1 MQTVTHAPGLS
12 CYPSARIGQLATL
25 PLQGRVKT
33 LRRYDRF
40 MTKLSNAFAKLLNA
54 LAVTAALTLL
64 AMVVMVTADILLRNL
79 TRTGF
84 AWSNEVSEYAL
95 YVITLLTAPW
105 LLRRGQHV
113 RVDLVLTLVPA
124 RAAWIME
131 AMGDV
136 IGFAVCLVMMRYGLK
151 MSIDSAVLGAITI
164 KNLVFPEWWLL
175 WPLPVCFALLAAEF
189 AFRFD
194 RLIHSEPGRRVEAT
208 SVA

>member
-1 MQTVTHAPGLS
+1 MS
-12 CYPSARIGQLATL
+12 R
-25 PLQGRVKT
+25 
-33 LRRYDRF
+33 
-40 MTKLSNAFAKLLNA
+40 LSNAFGKLLNA
-54 LAVTAALTLL
+54 LAVAAALTLL

-113 RVDLVLTLVPA
+113 RVDLVLTLVPV
-124 RAAWIME
+124 RVAWLME
-131 AMGDV
+131 AAGDV
-136 IGFAVCLVMMRYGLK
+136 IGFAVCLVMMRYGFK
-151 MSIDSAVLGAITI
+151 MSIESAVLGSITI

-189 AFRFD
+189 VFRFD

-208 SVA
+208 SVG

>member
-1 MQTVTHAPGLS
+1 M
-12 CYPSARIGQLATL
+12 
-25 PLQGRVKT
+25 K
-33 LRRYDRF
+33 
-40 MTKLSNAFAKLLNA
+40 KLSDAFGKLLNV
-54 LAVTAALTLL
+54 LAVAAALTLL

-113 RVDLVLTLVPA
+113 RVDLVLTLVPV
-124 RAAWIME
+124 RVAWIME
-131 AMGDV
+131 ALGDV
-136 IGFAVCLVMMRYGLK
+136 LGFAVCLVMMRYGLK
-151 MSIDSAVLGAITI
+151 MTIDSAVLNSITI

-208 SVA
+208 SVG